1 MSFRT
6 IIDAILDLFGGGFIS
21 ILMKIFGQD
30 TLF

>member
-6 IIDAILDLFGGGFIS
+6 IIDAVLDLFGGGFVS
-21 ILMKIFGQD
+21 LLMKLFGQE